1 MFSNPMNQNDE
12 NRMHLQNVSSEE
24 LSVLLRYVY
33 SRELSISNDNVTK
46 LLHASDYLSV
56 LDVHQQ
62 CIGFLKNSINPN
74 NCLSIRQFSR
84 SEVVLCITS
93 KLFFS
98 RSNLLMKSIDIV
110 ILVILVTSCYIGWK
124 FICLSKVFETTRFL
138 QCINEYFLSKSNLRQ
153 DKSILFSLFLNHSL
167 MWKYEHIYICS

>member
-1 MFSNPMNQNDE
+1 MNQNDE

-33 SRELSISNDNVTK
+33 SRELRISNDNVTK

-62 CIGFLKNSINPN
+62 CVNFLKDVINPN

-84 SEVVLCITS
+84 SPALPIIS
-93 KLFFS
+93 KFTF
-98 RSNLLMKSIDIV
+98 
-110 ILVILVTSCYIGWK
+110 
-124 FICLSKVFETTRFL
+124 
-138 QCINEYFLSKSNLRQ
+138 
-153 DKSILFSLFLNHSL
+153 
-167 MWKYEHIYICS
+167 